1 MNIRRV
7 ALIFLAGVIAA
18 SCSEKSDFD
27 RDQNSQ
33 AEEAKPGQDVPAV
46 NEERPSE
53 FEVERSSTSEAESA
67 EAEAGNELEP
77 PEEEIG
83 EDCVAFLRATVTV
96 AAKRANGDCP
106 QCPVSTEATEV
117 LKFGDLRVD
126 GVSCSES
133 TCEVFVTIHG
143 TFNPSTGEEIAG
155 GLIAWIPPEQRER
168 YLRGETPSGQ
178 QVYKVK
184 VIYRRDPKGW
194 RVVEFDRP

>member
-1 MNIRRV
+1 MNVRRV

-18 SCSEKSDFD
+18 SCSEKSDLH

-33 AEEAKPGQDVPAV
+33 AEEAKPDQDVPAV
-46 NEERPSE
+46 NDERTSE

-67 EAEAGNELEP
+67 EAEAGNELGP

-117 LKFGDLRVD
+117 LSLAISEWTESPVQNPPVRSSLRYWEPSIRVQVKRSRADLSLGYPRSKGSD
-126 GVSCSES
+126 TCAAKHRLASRS
-133 TCEVFVTIHG
+133 T
-143 TFNPSTGEEIAG
+143 
-155 GLIAWIPPEQRER
+155 
-168 YLRGETPSGQ
+168 
-178 QVYKVK
+178 K
-184 VIYRRDPKGW
+184 
-194 RVVEFDRP
+194 